1 VNHTWP
7 TLGSA
12 PHANDLP
19 QNFSLAHAQPDGACT
34 TNSVEIDSILDYEFL
49 PILRHVEYGFICDVC
64 REGVTCS
71 DKDNLC
77 DACKKLIAGRIVQV
91 ENEARKATAQVPGW
105 LKRAATR

>member
-1 VNHTWP
+1 MNFCQFCHT
-7 TLGSA
+7 
-12 PHANDLP
+12 N
-19 QNFSLAHAQPDGACT
+19 
-34 TNSVEIDSILDYEFL
+34 
-49 PILRHVEYGFICDVC
+49 VEYGFICDVC